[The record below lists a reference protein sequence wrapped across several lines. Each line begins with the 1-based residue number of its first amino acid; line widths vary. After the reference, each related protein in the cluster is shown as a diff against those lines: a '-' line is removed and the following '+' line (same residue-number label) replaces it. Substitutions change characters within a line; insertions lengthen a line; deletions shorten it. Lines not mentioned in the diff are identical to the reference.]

1 MTNHSCR
8 HLKTGFIKSEA
19 CHVLKIHDASI
30 HSHET
35 LESRL
40 APSKY
45 TCRRDLPL
53 MPIQSLNERTTA
65 RVASISARRSCQDCI
80 RSCTNAT
87 ATNSDLKSLQFDV
100 SLHMFESEYILK
112 ASGLPLAG
120 KHVSIQDAKSISS
133 SCQHQL
139 PKNCTALQC
148 QHQIQNSCAQV
159 AILGSVLLHQILIGP
174 SLWHDNCHE
183 PGP

>member
-8 HLKTGFIKSEA
+8 HLKK
-19 CHVLKIHDASI
+19 VLKIHDASI

-100 SLHMFESEYILK
+100 SLHIFESEYILK

-139 PKNCTALQC
+139 QKTA
-148 QHQIQNSCAQV
+148 QHCSVNIKFK
-159 AILGSVLLHQILIGP
+159 ILAHRSQSLVLYFFIKY
-174 SLWHDNCHE
+174 
-183 PGP
+183 

>member
-120 KHVSIQDAKSISS
+120 KHVSIQAAKSISS

-139 PKNCTALQC
+139 QKKCSIAVSTSNSKFLRTGRNPWFCTSSSNIDRPLP
-148 QHQIQNSCAQV
+148 V
-159 AILGSVLLHQILIGP
+159 ARQLS
-174 SLWHDNCHE
+174 
-183 PGP
+183 